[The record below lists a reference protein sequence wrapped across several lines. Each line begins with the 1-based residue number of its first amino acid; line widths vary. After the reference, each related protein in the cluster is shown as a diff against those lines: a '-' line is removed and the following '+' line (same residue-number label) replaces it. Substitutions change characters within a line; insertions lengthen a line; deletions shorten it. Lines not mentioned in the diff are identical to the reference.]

1 MAEPNAPN
9 KPAAKKPFL
18 SLIQSG
24 FAALFGIQSD
34 KNRVNDFKNGNPK
47 DFIAIGL
54 IGVTVLVF
62 GMAFIVHKVISHAP
76 AP

>member
-54 IGVTVLVF
+54 IGVTVSFVIGLVL
-62 GMAFIVHKVISHAP
+62 MIWVKKDRHA
-76 AP
+76 